1 MINKNRMSKD
11 NRRLQCQ
18 AKQTCAR
25 IPLLLGIASFPFP
38 RVARV
43 PNKFRPGVARGSAIE
58 GDDGGG
64 FIARVKWICHDKHKT
79 G

>member
-1 MINKNRMSKD
+1 M
-11 NRRLQCQ
+11 
-18 AKQTCAR
+18 
-25 IPLLLGIASFPFP
+25 LLGIASFPSP

-64 FIARVKWICHDKHKT
+64 LIARVKWICHDKHKNRMSEDVYSKKMSLQN
-79 G
+79 